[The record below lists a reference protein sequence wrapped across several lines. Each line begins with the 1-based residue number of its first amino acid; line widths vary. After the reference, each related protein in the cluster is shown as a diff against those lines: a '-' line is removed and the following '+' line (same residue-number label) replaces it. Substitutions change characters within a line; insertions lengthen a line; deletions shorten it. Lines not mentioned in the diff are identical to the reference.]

1 MSKIEPQLPLAG
13 LRVLEFSQL
22 IMAPAAGLIF
32 ADLGAEV
39 IKVEPADGGD
49 PTRSLKGF
57 ASGFFPH
64 FNRNKRSIGIDLK
77 RQEGVDLA
85 HRLVETADI
94 VIENYAPG
102 TMERLGCGSEK
113 LCKLNPA
120 LIYGSL
126 KGFLDGP
133 YQNRLALDEVVQFMG
148 ALAYM
153 TGPLGRPLRAGAS
166 VVDLMGGTMGV
177 VGILAALRERD
188 RTGKGQV
195 VKSGLFEST
204 VFMMGQHMASSIV
217 TNEPVAPMP
226 EKLSAWGIYEIFNT
240 SDHEQVFIA
249 VTSDNHWR
257 RFCAAFGRDDL
268 LDDKRL
274 ATNAQRSAERQWM
287 VPIVQAMIAALPKN
301 EVIRLCDQAAVPFA
315 PVSKVEDL
323 FNDPHLIQSG
333 ALLDVQFGSVSGKLP
348 RLPISVGQHD
358 IGLKRNAPQLGA
370 DTGEI
375 LGAMG
380 LTAAEI
386 AAMRARG
393 TIA

>member
-1 MSKIEPQLPLAG
+1 MTTDKPQLPFAG

-22 IMAPAAGLIF
+22 IMAPVAGLIL

-39 IKVEPADGGD
+39 IKVEPAEAGD
-49 PTRSLKGF
+49 PTRALKGF

-64 FNRNKRSIGIDLK
+64 FNRNKRSIGINLK

-85 HRLVETADI
+85 HRLVESADI

-102 TMERLGCGSEK
+102 TMERLGCGGEA
-113 LCKLNPA
+113 LCKLNPG
-120 LIYGSL
+120 LIYCSL

-133 YQNRLALDEVVQFMG
+133 YQNRPALDEVVQFMG

-153 TGPLGRPLRAGAS
+153 TGPLGRPLRAGSS

-188 RTGKGQV
+188 RTGKGQI
-195 VKSGLFEST
+195 VKSGLFKST

-217 TNEPVAPMP
+217 TNEPVLPMP
-226 EKLSAWGIYEIFNT
+226 EKLSAWGIYEIFDT

-257 RFCAAFGRDDL
+257 RFCSAFGRDDL
-268 LDDKRL
+268 LNDERL
-274 ATNAQRSAERQWM
+274 ATNAQRSDEREWM
-287 VPIVQAMIAALPKN
+287 IPDIKAMIAALSKS
-301 EVIRLCDQAAVPFA
+301 EVVGLCDLAAVPFA

-323 FNDPHLIQSG
+323 FNDPHLIESG
-333 ALLDVQFGSVSGKLP
+333 ALLDVQLGSVSGKLP
-348 RLPISVGQHD
+348 RLPISLGQHD
-358 IGLKRNAPQLGA
+358 IGLKRNAPPLGS
-370 DTGEI
+370 DTCEI
-375 LGAMG
+375 LDGIG
-380 LTAAEI
+380 LTGTEI

-393 TIA
+393 TVA